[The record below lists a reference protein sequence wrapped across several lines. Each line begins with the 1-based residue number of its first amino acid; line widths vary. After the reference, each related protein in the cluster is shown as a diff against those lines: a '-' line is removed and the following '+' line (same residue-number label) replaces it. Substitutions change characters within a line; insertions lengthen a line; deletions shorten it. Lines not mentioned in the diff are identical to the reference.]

1 MENPNLPTKWQ
12 LLAHPHPVARPIVDE
27 VFFKLP
33 AWKRSLASIAYC
45 CRCLEHWLAPQGWV
59 REWLRLNVLAVVL
72 AGTTILLAGPIVTAI
87 LISVLDWSNLATL
100 ILVKVMTI
108 VAVFPPLVLATVS
121 AVFLWKLARRQ
132 RGQGRNPHSNQ
143 QFYE

>member
-1 MENPNLPTKWQ
+1 MKWQ
-12 LLAHPHPVARPIVDE
+12 LLARPHPVIRPIVDGAS
-27 VFFKLP
+27 FRLLP

-45 CRCLEHWLAPQGWV
+45 LRCLEHWIAPQGWV

-87 LISVLDWSNLATL
+87 LVSLFDWSKLTTL
-100 ILVKVMTI
+100 ILIKVMTM

-121 AVFLWKLARRQ
+121 AVFLWKLVRRH
-132 RGQGRNPHSNQ
+132 RGQTRNPHQNAPY
-143 QFYE
+143 YE